1 MSAQIPFSITFT
13 PRGGS
18 PIALVPA
25 DGWLAR
31 MPVFTAEQ
39 RVYEAAGAATAEEFF
54 RALGGAVL
62 TFDLAAETDE
72 STSAAARNIHLDA
85 TMPTH
90 GVITFAA
97 AEWAAEIDAALHA
110 LDTDL
115 PAGTGAATVVRTY
128 KVTASAHVEITIIE
142 AEEEEE
148 E

>member
-1 MSAQIPFSITFT
+1 MSAQIPFSINFT

-54 RALGGAVL
+54 RALGGAVI

-72 STSAAARNIHLDA
+72 STAAAARNIHLDA

-90 GVITFAA
+90 GTIEFAA
-97 AEWAAEIDAALHA
+97 AGWVAEMDAAIQA
-110 LDTDL
+110 VDTDL
-115 PAGTGAATVVRTY
+115 PSGTGAATVVRAY
-128 KVTASAHVEITIIE
+128 KVTAAAHVEITIL
-142 AEEEEE
+142 EEEEE
-148 E
+148 EE